1 MIDCAPMT
9 PDTYRGSG
17 PRIFASEGIGSYLGG
32 GWGGGGW
39 VPDPGSQKAA
49 SENSASQSW
58 PAAGGNFDGFEI
70 KTHSE
75 IAFLKVFGGINRIFF
90 ACGGPS

>member
-1 MIDCAPMT
+1 M
-9 PDTYRGSG
+9 
-17 PRIFASEGIGSYLGG
+17 
-32 GWGGGGW
+32 GGW

-58 PAAGGNFDGFEI
+58 PAAGGNFDGFEL
-70 KTHSE
+70 KTQSE

-90 ACGGPS
+90 RLRRAILIKYVFYRN